1 MNAFHE
7 LSSLVALPE
16 FDLFGVPPT
25 QLTVEK
31 DIQTDH
37 RPISTLSSSSS
48 PIQFEIHTGIDE
60 YIQMRECELYLC
72 IRVSLVKLGSSPDIT
87 ADDWKK
93 VSPVNYLLHS
103 MINK

>member
-1 MNAFHE
+1 MNAIHE

-31 DIQTDH
+31 DIQTEH
-37 RPISTLSSSSS
+37 RPISSLSSSLS

-72 IRVSLVKLGSSPDIT
+72 IRVSLAKLGSSPNIT
-87 ADDWKK
+87 SDDWKK
-93 VSPVNYLLHS
+93 VSPVNY
-103 MINK
+103 

>member
-1 MNAFHE
+1 MNAIHE

-31 DIQTDH
+31 DIQTEH

-60 YIQMRECELYLC
+60 YIQIRECELYPC
-72 IRVSLVKLGSSPDIT
+72 TRVSLVKLGSSLNMT
-87 ADDWKK
+87 ANDCK
-93 VSPVNYLLHS
+93 N
-103 MINK
+103 